1 MFWRL
6 VPPCTLDLSTSHRS
20 HYPYCQSDEG
30 KTWYSRSM
38 PKSPSLLPD
47 DENYFALLD
56 GLKKRIRTAQVKA
69 ALSVNAELVLLYW
82 HIGRE
87 ILARQQQV
95 GWGGKVIDRLA
106 RDLKREFPDMK
117 GLSPRNL
124 KYMRAFADAYP
135 SGQFVQEALA
145 QITWYHN
152 IALLEKLKEPEQR
165 LWYAQKTVEN
175 GWSRNI
181 LVLQIESGLYQRQGG
196 AITNFERT
204 LPAPQ
209 SDLAQQLLK
218 DPYSLDFLTLGEN
231 FQERDLERA
240 LVEHIRDFL
249 LELGVGFAFVGSQ
262 YRLEV
267 EGDEYFIDLLFY
279 HLKLRC
285 YVVID
290 LKVTE
295 FRPEYTGKMNFYVS
309 AVDDLLRHT
318 DDQPTIG
325 IVLCKSKKRTIA
337 EYALRNVN
345 TPIAVSTH
353 RLPDQLKESLPSI
366 EQLEI
371 ELAVAARELEDN
383 ASQDEEP

>member
-1 MFWRL
+1 
-6 VPPCTLDLSTSHRS
+6 
-20 HYPYCQSDEG
+20 
-30 KTWYSRSM
+30 M

-218 DPYSLDFLTLGEN
+218 DPYSLDVRHDNWIASLT
-231 FQERDLERA
+231 QS
-240 LVEHIRDFL
+240 
-249 LELGVGFAFVGSQ
+249 GS
-262 YRLEV
+262 YV
-267 EGDEYFIDLLFY
+267 EGG
-279 HLKLRC
+279 
-285 YVVID
+285 
-290 LKVTE
+290 T
-295 FRPEYTGKMNFYVS
+295 
-309 AVDDLLRHT
+309 
-318 DDQPTIG
+318 
-325 IVLCKSKKRTIA
+325 
-337 EYALRNVN
+337 
-345 TPIAVSTH
+345 
-353 RLPDQLKESLPSI
+353 
-366 EQLEI
+366 
-371 ELAVAARELEDN
+371 
-383 ASQDEEP
+383 

>member
-1 MFWRL
+1 
-6 VPPCTLDLSTSHRS
+6 
-20 HYPYCQSDEG
+20 
-30 KTWYSRSM
+30 M